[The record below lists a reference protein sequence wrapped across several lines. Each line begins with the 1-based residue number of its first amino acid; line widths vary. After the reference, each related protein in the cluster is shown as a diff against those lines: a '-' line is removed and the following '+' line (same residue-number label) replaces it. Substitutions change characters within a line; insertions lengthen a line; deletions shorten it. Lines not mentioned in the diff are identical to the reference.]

1 MRLTWIVLPVFAFVS
16 SAEAQPALIAVMP
29 AQGVNLT
36 EGQCDAIG
44 VIFAN
49 AFAREANV
57 TVASPMETRNVIQH
71 AKTAQA
77 AAAQLGAVE
86 YIELRAVQ
94 LSSRVILTGIRYDK
108 AGKELFRA
116 EISAW
121 NLDDMEL
128 ASTRLARALAWR
140 QPISNLEPYNAAGAN
155 WEAPPLPA
163 PAPSSTISPNAF
175 GLKSGFIIPAALYSH
190 RYISPMLSL
199 QFDGRMG
206 TRDYF
211 IEFGAGVVVS
221 TDSQYSN
228 NTMRIN
234 GVFAELGGSYYLS
247 KGSIAPY
254 IGGGV
259 SPRILNSSVY
269 HDYTSDY
276 SYINSN
282 DSTGARCAFYGQIGV
297 TFTRDSRS
305 RVYSEFRVSQNV
317 IGITDDY
324 STSEGTGT
332 HTYYPTE
339 FALQVGIGW

>member
-1 MRLTWIVLPVFAFVS
+1 
-16 SAEAQPALIAVMP
+16 
-29 AQGVNLT
+29 
-36 EGQCDAIG
+36 
-44 VIFAN
+44 
-49 AFAREANV
+49 
-57 TVASPMETRNVIQH
+57 
-71 AKTAQA
+71 
-77 AAAQLGAVE
+77 
-86 YIELRAVQ
+86 
-94 LSSRVILTGIRYDK
+94 
-108 AGKELFRA
+108 
-116 EISAW
+116 
-121 NLDDMEL
+121 
-128 ASTRLARALAWR
+128 
-140 QPISNLEPYNAAGAN
+140 
-155 WEAPPLPA
+155 
-163 PAPSSTISPNAF
+163 
-175 GLKSGFIIPAALYSH
+175 
-190 RYISPMLSL
+190 
-199 QFDGRMG
+199 MG